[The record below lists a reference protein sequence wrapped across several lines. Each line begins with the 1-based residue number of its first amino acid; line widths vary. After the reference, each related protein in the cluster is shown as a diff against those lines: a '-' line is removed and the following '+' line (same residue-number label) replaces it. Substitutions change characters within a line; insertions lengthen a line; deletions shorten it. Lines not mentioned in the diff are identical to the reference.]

1 VRFARRY
8 VQYLVE
14 RLTKPEERVVDR
26 RVALVGL
33 VLASVM
39 TMAAC
44 SDDTPTKGTAKRDD
58 VIADANA
65 VCRQD
70 LVTTKA
76 TLDAYKARFGATT
89 PSEADARDFLINTVS
104 PADDATV
111 AGFHAIPNPE
121 KDAQQWNDALDAIDK
136 ANHDFKY
143 QIDQDPVALVVA
155 VGKTDPNKTGDATG
169 TLFVNFGAKDC
180 STL

>member
-1 VRFARRY
+1 M
-8 VQYLVE
+8 
-14 RLTKPEERVVDR
+14 DR

-44 SDDTPTKGTAKRDD
+44 SDDTPKKGTAKRYDD
-58 VIADANA
+58 VIAAANA

-76 TLDAYKARFGATT
+76 TLDAYKARFGTTT

-121 KDAQQWNDALDAIDK
+121 KDTQQWKDALDAIDK
-136 ANHDFKY
+136 ANSDFKY
-143 QIDQDPVALVVA
+143 QIDQDPVALAVA
-155 VGKTDPNKTGDATG
+155 VNKTDPNKTGGATG